1 MKWKHVNRI
10 QYVTSL
16 IFIIFP
22 IASMFESA
30 NVYLKIVKCIAIAIY
45 VCSAVYMLQGRKKY
59 LPFAFACIIFCITL
73 FIHLCNVGNILF
85 YLFPIS
91 FIPYAMGKS
100 LNSLY
105 SKVTLSTLF
114 INYAIIYTY
123 DYKIAI
129 EITAHVLFM
138 FMMAF
143 SMDYFAKQSR
153 MTYEMNFKNEKLAL
167 LSSQIERNRI
177 SQDLHDSLGQVFSTL
192 SVKSELA
199 LKLLEKNPERA
210 KNELIEIQK
219 LSQSSLFKVRNIIDD
234 IKTRTIDDEVQHV
247 SSLLQDANIQFEH
260 HVRYTF
266 LDEVKHHEVS
276 MLLKELVN
284 NIIKHSGATRVD
296 LEILQEAEIFHL
308 MVQDNGK
315 GLKPNTQLVSISSRV
330 KAMNGAIRVANL
342 TRGLKIEIEV
352 EVTS

>member
-1 MKWKHVNRI
+1 MKWKHVNKI

-22 IASMFESA
+22 IASLFETA
-30 NVYLKIVKCIAIAIY
+30 NVYLKIVKGIAIAIY
-45 VCSAVYMLQGRKKY
+45 VCSAVYMMQGRKKY
-59 LPFAFACIIFCITL
+59 LPLAFACIIVCITI

-91 FIPYAMGKS
+91 FVPYAMGKS

-105 SKVTLSTLF
+105 SKVTLSTLL

-129 EITAHVLFM
+129 EISAHVLFM

-153 MTYEMNFKNEKLAL
+153 MTYEMNIKNEKLAL

-192 SVKSELA
+192 TVKSELA
-199 LKLLEKNPERA
+199 LKLLKKDPEGA
-210 KNELIEIQK
+210 KNEMIEIQK
-219 LSQSSLFKVRNIIDD
+219 LSQSSLFKVRSIIDN
-234 IKTRTIDDEVQHV
+234 IKSRTIEDEVQHI
-247 SSLLQDANIQFEH
+247 SQLLNDANIELDVTVNYQH
-260 HVRYTF
+260 
-266 LDEVKHHEVS
+266 LDEVKHHEIS

-284 NIIKHSGATRVD
+284 NIIKHSGATHVNLNVQQISDR
-296 LEILQEAEIFHL
+296 LHL
-308 MVQDNGK
+308 MIEDNGK
-315 GLKPNTQLVSISSRV
+315 GLKPHAQLVSISSRV
-330 KAMNGAIRVANL
+330 KALNGEVQVTNL
-342 TRGLKIEIEV
+342 TPGLKIEIDLEV
-352 EVTS
+352 D